1 MIFLCL
7 EALLFFSFT
16 AVMFGTQIHSVCNDE
31 TEVERLK
38 SKKPE
43 WEQRLQWEGMKSV
56 FGRLPLAALDEP
68 LRRLPIQATADE
80 T

>member
-1 MIFLCL
+1 
-7 EALLFFSFT
+7 
-16 AVMFGTQIHSVCNDE
+16 MFGTQIHSICNDE

-43 WEQRLQWEGMKSV
+43 WEKRLQWEEMKSV
-56 FGRLPLAALDEP
+56 FGRPPLADLDEP
-68 LRRLPIQATADE
+68 LRWLPIQATADNMQKKGPKFS